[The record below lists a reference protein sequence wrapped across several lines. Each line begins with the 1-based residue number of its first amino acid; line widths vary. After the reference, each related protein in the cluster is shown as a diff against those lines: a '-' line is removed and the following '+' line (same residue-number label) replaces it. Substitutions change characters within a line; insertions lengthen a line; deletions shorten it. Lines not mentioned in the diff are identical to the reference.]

1 MADREAAGPQVL
13 MLGWLTDLSG
23 SVTASLRRAAIA
35 VKHAHPPCARV
46 PIRTPWHTTGSPAP
60 LLSAAEIDSV
70 ESVITIF
77 DGRSVRSRF
86 GGRRTIAWHRRLRAC
101 ENEECE
107 LATATALTVGARR
120 VLLICDAR
128 RLPPGRRAI
137 ALRWTRGLTHRI
149 GYECLVNGLPEL
161 AASCAVINTDDD
173 VREVAAAVVSWHT
186 GHDAD
191 RQRWPLHPVARN
203 TGTRDTGVTPASS
216 APHRNPQS

>member
-1 MADREAAGPQVL
+1 MELQWRIEAAGPQVL

-23 SVTASLRRAAIA
+23 SVTASLRRAGIP

-46 PIRTPWHTTGSPAP
+46 PIRTRWHTTGSPAP
-60 LLSAAEIDSV
+60 PLSAAEIDSI

-86 GGRRTIAWHRRLRAC
+86 GGRRTIAWRRRLRAC
-101 ENEECE
+101 ENDACE
-107 LATATALTVGARR
+107 SATATALTVGARR

-149 GYECLVNGLPEL
+149 AYECLVNGLPEL
-161 AASCAVINTDDD
+161 AARYVVIDTDDD
-173 VREVAAAVVSWHT
+173 VRDVAAAVVSWHT

-191 RQRWPLHPVARN
+191 RHRLPLHPLA
-203 TGTRDTGVTPASS
+203 RDTGVTPASS
-216 APHRNPQS
+216 VPDRHPQS